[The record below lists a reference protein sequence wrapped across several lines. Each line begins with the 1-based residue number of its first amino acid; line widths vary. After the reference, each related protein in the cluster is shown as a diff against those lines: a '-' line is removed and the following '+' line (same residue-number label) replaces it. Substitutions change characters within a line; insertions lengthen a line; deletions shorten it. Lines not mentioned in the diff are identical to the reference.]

1 MSDTAPPERQ
11 GPVDSVLL
19 IDGDNDPHFPPDF
32 PITVHTLVR
41 VFLRP
46 GAKMPRTLERKFAG
60 LPMCVPVVSPQGGA
74 NAADFVMSLHAGLLH
89 ATLPLQLPFM
99 MVTNDQTLAAMCQE
113 LQRLGRQASLWTSHP
128 EGGGRRAPASAS
140 ESSSSSSGSRSGSR
154 SRRGGSSSRGRGRR
168 SSGGRA
174 AAKPAARP
182 AAPPATSVAAWT
194 EASEPLA
201 AAAPAAKSAP
211 RSGRSLADVASA
223 YAARLGRIKD
233 PPTRLRALMNDI
245 KHRASL
251 ASGYTPEAILEE
263 LKLSHGFTID
273 ERGKVS
279 RKGA

>member
-1 MSDTAPPERQ
+1 MSETNERQ

-46 GAKMPRTLERKFAG
+46 GAKMPRTLERKFAD

-89 ATLPLQLPFM
+89 ATLPLQLPFL

-128 EGGGRRAPASAS
+128 EGGGRRAPAAAS
-140 ESSSSSSGSRSGSR
+140 EPSSSSSGSRS
-154 SRRGGSSSRGRGRR
+154 RRGRGGSSRGRGRR
-168 SSGGRA
+168 SSSVRA
-174 AAKPAARP
+174 AAKPAA
-182 AAPPATSVAAWT
+182 PPATTVAAWT
-194 EASEPLA
+194 EAAP
-201 AAAPAAKSAP
+201 AAPA
-211 RSGRSLADVASA
+211 RGGRSLADVASA

-233 PPTRLRALMNDI
+233 PPNRLKALMNDI

-273 ERGKVS
+273 DRGKVL
-279 RKGA
+279 RKGL